1 MIILALDTTSNEGS
15 LAIRRDGRIVAQ
27 QVLHSADGFAHLI
40 FPAIRDIC
48 RQAEVRFAEVDC
60 FAAASGPGSFTGV
73 RVGVSAVKGMAEA
86 LGKSALGISNLRALS
101 TFGSSPLRAVAI
113 DAHRGRDLYAAVY
126 SSEGHLV
133 GEECVNEF
141 SDWLASVPASVDEF
155 IFPEPDA
162 HLASA
167 LTGRRVVY
175 APTNLSGAVAL
186 CAESDLRAGLPG
198 DPAAVDANYVR
209 EFLARKQ

>member
-1 MIILALDTTSNEGS
+1 VIVLAVDTTSNEGS
-15 LAIRRDGRIVAQ
+15 LAIRKDGRTIAQ

-48 RQAEVRFAEVDC
+48 GRADVRFAEVDC

-86 LGKSALGISNLRALS
+86 LGKAALGISNLRALS
-101 TFGSSPLRAVAI
+101 TFGSSPVRAVAI
-113 DAHRGRDLYAAVY
+113 DAHRGRDVYAAVY
-126 SSEGHLV
+126 SSDARLV

-141 SDWLASVPASVDEF
+141 SDWLASLPPSVDEF
-155 IFPEPDA
+155 VFPEPDA

-167 LTGRRVVY
+167 LMGRRVIY
-175 APTNLSGAVAL
+175 APTNLAGAVAL
-186 CAESDLRAGLPG
+186 CAESDLRTGLPC
-198 DPAAVDANYVR
+198 DPAGVDANYVR